1 MNDVMTVKL
10 ATRREI
16 ADKLDRLAVSADV
29 KLLMT
34 QLAALTVKVGDAIIE
49 VGRRIM
55 SFVFET
61 VKLFPHIT
69 LGVVV
74 GFTMW
79 WLIGSAAILGALL
92 GPIIGPLL
100 VAFGLGVGAMADVA
114 DGGLRARVEKLA
126 RSFETPGQG

>member
-1 MNDVMTVKL
+1 MNDVLMLKL

-34 QLAALTVKVGDAIIE
+34 QLAALTMKVGNAIVE
-49 VGRRIM
+49 VGCRIM

-61 VKLFPHIT
+61 AKLFPHIT

-114 DGGLRARVEKLA
+114 DGGLRTRVEKLA
-126 RSFETPGQG
+126 RSFEAPIKG

>member
-1 MNDVMTVKL
+1 MNDVTTVKL

-34 QLAALTVKVGDAIIE
+34 QLAALTMKVGDAIVD

-55 SFVFET
+55 SFAFET

-69 LGVVV
+69 LGVIV

-79 WLIGSAAILGALL
+79 
-92 GPIIGPLL
+92 
-100 VAFGLGVGAMADVA
+100 
-114 DGGLRARVEKLA
+114 
-126 RSFETPGQG
+126 

>member
-1 MNDVMTVKL
+1 MSEALIVKMTS
-10 ATRREI
+10 RREI
-16 ADKLDRLAVSADV
+16 SERIERLSISADAKV
-29 KLLMT
+29 LLN
-34 QLAALTVKVGDAIIE
+34 QLSGVTMKVGNTLIE
-49 VGRRIM
+49 VGRRIL

-69 LGVVV
+69 LGVTV

>member
-34 QLAALTVKVGDAIIE
+34 QLAALTMKVGDAIVE
-49 VGRRIM
+49 VGRRLM

-69 LGVVV
+69 PSV
-74 GFTMW
+74 M
-79 WLIGSAAILGALL
+79 
-92 GPIIGPLL
+92 
-100 VAFGLGVGAMADVA
+100 
-114 DGGLRARVEKLA
+114 
-126 RSFETPGQG
+126 

>member
-1 MNDVMTVKL
+1 MNDMTIAKV

-16 ADKLDRLAVSADV
+16 AEQLDRLAISADV

-34 QLAALTVKVGDAIIE
+34 QLASLTMKVGNALIE
-49 VGRRIM
+49 VGRRILT
-55 SFVFET
+55 FVFET

-69 LGVVV
+69 LGVTV

-79 WLIGSAAILGALL
+79 WLIGSAALLGALL
-92 GPIIGPLL
+92 GPILGPLL

-114 DGGLRARVEKLA
+114 DGGLRTRVEMLA
-126 RSFETPGQG
+126 RSFDTPTQG